1 MYAVIFVLH
10 NPNMLDKVLEAWQEI
25 DITGVTII
33 ESTGVHRRSQQK
45 KRIPMRFQFAPLG
58 VNIEEGNITLMT
70 VLSTKEMV
78 SKCVSTVESIIG
90 DLNNPDTGIL
100 FSWPLEFVKGVPHDS
115 NLA

>member
-10 NPNMLDKVLEAWQEI
+10 NPDMLDKVLEAWQAI
-25 DITGVTII
+25 GISGVTII

-58 VNIEEGNITLMT
+58 VSFEEGNITLMT
-70 VLSTKEMV
+70 VLRTKEILNN
-78 SKCVSTVESIIG
+78 CVSTAESIIG
-90 DLNNPDTGIL
+90 DLNNPDTGIV
-100 FSWPLEFVKGVPHDS
+100 FSWPLEFVKGVSYDS